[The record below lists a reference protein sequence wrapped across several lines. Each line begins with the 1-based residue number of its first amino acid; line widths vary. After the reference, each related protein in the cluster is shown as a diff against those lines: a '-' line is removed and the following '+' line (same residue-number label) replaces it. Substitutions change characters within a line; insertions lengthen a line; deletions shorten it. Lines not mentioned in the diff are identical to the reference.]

1 MKRFFQ
7 ILGALFTMWLAGG
20 CAARALHR
28 AIPGCASAEAY
39 VPRQCY
45 SVVMAGKVE
54 VRCPD
59 STTTYSCGKK

>member
-1 MKRFFQ
+1 MKK
-7 ILGALFTMWLAGG
+7 ILKVAAAIFSMWLAGG

-28 AIPGCASAEAY
+28 AIPGCGSGEAY

-45 SVVMAGKVE
+45 SVVVAGKVE

-59 STTTYSCGKK
+59 STTIYSCGKT